1 MDCAPSHLETDCRVT
16 ASFSASSS
24 CDQPAF
30 FLKSMILSASII
42 LHALLYSGRHLLSV
56 PVPLSY
62 HSAQLR
68 TTNSTIK
75 SVNRRLRTFGFLVPL
90 THFAE
95 PNPCP
100 AYSSAKNL
108 GPVLGKFLQTAF
120 CVPLTLSAGLSPCP
134 AYSSAKKPS
143 PVLGR
148 LFQAP
153 FSSYHPFAKN
163 PGPLS
168 ANFCK
173 PQASGRSGRSPL
185 RRLCR
190 QACGSPRSS
199 PGFCPPPKRR
209 RASLFGQPCVFAS
222 WVIYLFIA

>member
-1 MDCAPSHLETDCRVT
+1 MT

-163 PGPLS
+163 PGPSLE
-168 ANFCK
+168 NFCK
-173 PQASGRSGRSPL
+173 PQASGRRRSGQGRNQRAAARCGGSAAGPAARPALPQPL
-185 RRLCR
+185 P
-190 QACGSPRSS
+190 SI
-199 PGFCPPPKRR
+199 KRR

>member
-1 MDCAPSHLETDCRVT
+1 
-16 ASFSASSS
+16 
-24 CDQPAF
+24 
-30 FLKSMILSASII
+30 MILSASII

-100 AYSSAKNL
+100 AYSSAK
-108 GPVLGKFLQTAF
+108 
-120 CVPLTLSAGLSPCP
+120 
-134 AYSSAKKPS
+134 KPS

-148 LFQAP
+148 FLQTP
-153 FSSYHPFAKN
+153 FSSYRPFAKN
-163 PGPLS
+163 PDPSLE
-168 ANFCK
+168 NFCK
-173 PQASGRSGRSPL
+173 PQASGRRRSGQGRNQRAAPAAAALPPGLRPAPL
-185 RRLCR
+185 FPQPLP
-190 QACGSPRSS
+190 SI
-199 PGFCPPPKRR
+199 KRR